1 MAAIEEMYHNDGY
14 ISATFTDINI
24 SQEGILYIELNEGY
38 INEIIIKGNEKTKDY
53 VIRRELDFAEG
64 DVLNIKKIEDSFQKI
79 AGLNIFENIKVDLEV
94 ADYLENTYNFIIDI
108 SEGKTGE
115 YGATAAWSSKD
126 GFIGSI
132 FINEKNFLGRGQ
144 TLAFNWEFGCVTNYS
159 INFYEPK
166 LMSTGLSFG
175 VGLYDRSYKSNI

>member
-53 VIRRELDFAEG
+53 VISRELDFAEG

-115 YGATAAWSSKD
+115 YGATAAWSS
-126 GFIGSI
+126 
-132 FINEKNFLGRGQ
+132 
-144 TLAFNWEFGCVTNYS
+144 
-159 INFYEPK
+159 
-166 LMSTGLSFG
+166 
-175 VGLYDRSYKSNI
+175 

>member
-64 DVLNIKKIEDSFQKI
+64 DVLNIKKMRIHF
-79 AGLNIFENIKVDLEV
+79 
-94 ADYLENTYNFIIDI
+94 
-108 SEGKTGE
+108 
-115 YGATAAWSSKD
+115 
-126 GFIGSI
+126 
-132 FINEKNFLGRGQ
+132 R
-144 TLAFNWEFGCVTNYS
+144 
-159 INFYEPK
+159 K
-166 LMSTGLSFG
+166 LPG
-175 VGLYDRSYKSNI
+175 